1 MAAFKKDS
9 EQGRSKQSGPAMP
22 RDLIDFYQRWSDFR
36 PMVEALTKRRD
47 LSRPQRQAVRWLIRL
62 VDRISG
68 RDVEPTSGNE
78 PR

>member
-9 EQGRSKQSGPAMP
+9 EQGRSKQSRPAMP
-22 RDLIDFYQRWSDFR
+22 RDLIDFYWRWSDFR
-36 PMVEALTKRRD
+36 PMVEALAKRRD

-62 VDRISG
+62 ADRVSKH
-68 RDVEPTSGNE
+68 DLEPAGGSE